1 MARGSH
7 PSRRTPMT
15 SSHPETEPHPAPWT
29 RPQAPRALA
38 CWLNA
43 HLPSLGS
50 GPLQLKPLAGGTSGS
65 VLLLERGRSRAVIR
79 ATAWPPRADS
89 VRALEREARV
99 LQALDHTEVPHPRF
113 LGYCSD
119 PAVIGSPFCLVEH
132 IDGWLGSGA
141 APPVFAANPALRH
154 QTAFA
159 MIESLAALADVDLA
173 AIGLADFGRP
183 ENFLTRQVDRWSNLM
198 AEHRKHPDYGD
209 RTLPGF
215 EETGDWLRAHTPAMS
230 RVAVIHGD
238 VSMSNVLFHNDAP
251 ARVAAIIDWE
261 IATLGDPLLD
271 LGRSLYPFPS
281 RDGRPGYSLALD
293 LSGYPAREDLAQ
305 RYAECTGLDVSGIN
319 YYMVLAMFKLA
330 ALIEFNYVKSLHTD
344 GNADPMPARIAE
356 FVPKLVAGAWDLA
369 RNT

>member
-1 MARGSH
+1 
-7 PSRRTPMT
+7 MT
-15 SSHPETEPHPAPWT
+15 SSHRESEPQRAPWT
-29 RPQAPRALA
+29 QAQAPRALA
-38 CWLNA
+38 GWLDT

-50 GPLQLKPLAGGTSGS
+50 GPLHLKTLAGGTSGS
-65 VLLLERGRSRAVIR
+65 VLLLERGSSRAVIR

-99 LQALDHTEVPHPRF
+99 LEALDHTEVPHPRF

-119 PAVIGSPFCLVEH
+119 RAVIGSPFCLVEYV
-132 IDGWLGSGA
+132 DGWLGSGA
-141 APPVFAANPALRH
+141 APPLFAANPALRR

-159 MIESLAALADVDLA
+159 MIDSLAALAGVDFA
-173 AIGLADFGRP
+173 AIGLTDFGRP
-183 ENFLTRQVDRWSNLM
+183 ENFLTRQVDRWSKLM
-198 AEHRKHPDYGD
+198 AEHRKHPEYRD

-215 EETGDWLRAHTPAMS
+215 EETADWLRAHTPAMS
-230 RVAVIHGD
+230 RVALIHGD
-238 VSMSNVLFHNDAP
+238 VSMSNVLFRNDTP

-281 RDGRPGYSLALD
+281 RDGRPGYSLAVD

-305 RYAECTGLDVSGIN
+305 GYAERTGLDVSGIN

-344 GNADPMPARIAE
+344 GNADPMPARIAG
-356 FVPKLVAGAWDLA
+356 FVPQLVAGAWDLA
-369 RNT
+369 GNA